1 LLQAIRAGGAEVL
14 GVTVEESDVEVKRVE
29 RPGFAAQTVDVPG
42 ADGASLHVSLV
53 LDMNDS
59 PALLSKGMAR
69 DITRRVQAQRK
80 AMDLEL
86 EATID
91 LEVWVVNGPAMEEA
105 DEAWVAA
112 ETRCAGC
119 VFHPESSTP
128 PEGAETFEV
137 DGTTVHFTVA

>member
-1 LLQAIRAGGAEVL
+1 M
-14 GVTVEESDVEVKRVE
+14 
-29 RPGFAAQTVDVPG
+29 
-42 ADGASLHVSLV
+42 HVSLV
-53 LDMNDS
+53 LDMNDT

-80 AMDLEL
+80 AMNLDL

-91 LEVWVVNGPAMEEA
+91 LEVWMVNGPVMNEI

-119 VFHPESSTP
+119 VFHEEGSTP
-128 PEGAETFEV
+128 PEHAESFEV
-137 DGTTVHFTVA
+137 DGTSVHFTVA